1 MSAGPRCQT
10 HRDRPSSFRCRSC
23 RRLFCDECRA
33 LAGGDLCGR
42 CELLGSLRESADEKV
57 EIRATGIARPRK
69 KTAARWVALALL
81 VLNVAGVGYTL
92 RNRASLS
99 PAVREAFSDVETVAR
114 AVERNRDAGHR
125 VPAALDKLDP
135 PLPAPIAEKVRRGE
149 IRYRPSEDRTTF
161 TVEAA
166 LDAVNGPRP

>member
-1 MSAGPRCQT
+1 VAAGPRCQT

-33 LAGGDLCGR
+33 LAGGDVCGR

-57 EIRATGIARPRK
+57 EIRATGIAQPRK
-69 KTAARWVALALL
+69 KTAARWVVLALL
-81 VLNVAGVGYTL
+81 VLNVAGFIFSL

-99 PAVREAFSDVETVAR
+99 PAVREAFRDVEAVAQV
-114 AVERNRDAGHR
+114 VERNRDAGHR
-125 VPAALDKLDP
+125 VPPALDKLDP
-135 PLPAPIAEKVRRGE
+135 PLPPPIAEKVQRGE

-161 TVEAA
+161 TVEAV
-166 LDAVNGPRP
+166 LDAFSGPRP

>member
-1 MSAGPRCQT
+1 MAAGPQCQT
-10 HRDRPSSFRCRSC
+10 HRDRPSTFRCRAC
-23 RRLFCDECRA
+23 RRPFCDECRA
-33 LAGGDLCGR
+33 LAGGDVCGR

-57 EIRATGIARPRK
+57 EIRPTGIARPPK

-81 VLNVAGVGYTL
+81 LLNVAGLSYSL
-92 RNRASLS
+92 RNRASVS
-99 PAVREAFSDVETVAR
+99 PAVREAFSDVEAVTQV
-114 AVERNRDAGHR
+114 VERNRDAGNR

-135 PLPAPIAEKVRRGE
+135 PLPPPIAEKVRRGE

-161 TVEAA
+161 TVEAV